1 MDPHF
6 AYAQSKVTQAEGASD
21 MRIMD
26 KEQTRC
32 KAARKPTGEI
42 CELAKRCSKSDSGVV
57 SLLQEGPHRIT
68 G

>member
-32 KAARKPTGEI
+32 MAARKPTGEI

-57 SLLQEGPHRIT
+57 S
-68 G
+68 